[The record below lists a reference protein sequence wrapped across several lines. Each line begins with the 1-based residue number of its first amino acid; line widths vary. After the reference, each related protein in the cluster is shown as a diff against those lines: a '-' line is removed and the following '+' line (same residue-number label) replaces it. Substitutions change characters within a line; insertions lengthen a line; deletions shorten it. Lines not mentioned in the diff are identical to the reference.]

1 MSAVVNHGIFFNNK
15 VGTSKTIK
23 KRKKQKIKQTNYF
36 YNKVDSSKTTG
47 GDHIINFGSSK
58 TTQ

>member
-23 KRKKQKIKQTNYF
+23 KTKKQKIKQTYF
-36 YNKVDSSKTTG
+36 YNKV
-47 GDHIINFGSSK
+47 GSSK
-58 TTQ
+58 TTQQKTKTKNIITSTV